1 MPSSPRRSFTS
12 GTARSTPPGLANSV
26 VKHALLWVILASMP
40 VRSLSVPQGN
50 RPSPPAS
57 VVDSP
62 DVRAALSW
70 FSRNLSWINDQ
81 QSRLTE
87 IPAPPFQEAQ
97 RAAAVKALL
106 ASSGLSVQVDKTGN
120 VIGELPG
127 ANEKEIVMLA
137 AHLDTVF
144 PPGTDVKVRRE
155 SERMSAP
162 GISDNGTGLA
172 ALVAIA
178 RCLHEAKITPLR
190 TILFVADVG
199 EEGEG
204 NLRGM
209 RALVDT
215 YRSKLKSAIILDGSG
230 TDHVTTKALAS
241 RRLEVLITGPGG
253 HSWSDFGMPN
263 PISALVR
270 GSVRFINTRVP
281 ASPRTTFNLGQIEG
295 GTSVNSVPH
304 EARLKVDIRSE
315 NEDELAKLESALRE
329 CISAGVRDEMEAPRD
344 RSKGKLDWRVEL
356 LGSRP
361 GGELAADAQLLA
373 ALRAAD
379 LFVGNQSRIE
389 RSSTDAN
396 IPLAAG
402 IEAISIGAGGT
413 GGGAHSLQEWYEPA
427 GREMGLKRAL
437 ITLLG
442 VSGISEDKSR

>member
-1 MPSSPRRSFTS
+1 
-12 GTARSTPPGLANSV
+12 
-26 VKHALLWVILASMP
+26 VKHLLLWVILAAMP
-40 VRSLSVPQGN
+40 VRSPSAPQGN
-50 RPSPPAS
+50 RPSPAS
-57 VVDSP
+57 QFADNAE
-62 DVRAALSW
+62 VRAALSW
-70 FSRNLSWINDQ
+70 FSRNVTWINDQ
-81 QSRLTE
+81 QARLTE
-87 IPAPPFQEAQ
+87 IPAPPFQETQ

-106 ASSGLSVQVDKTGN
+106 SSSGLNVQIDKTGN

-127 ANEKEIVMLA
+127 ANDKEIVVLA

-144 PPGTDVKVRRE
+144 PPGTDVKVRRDA
-155 SERMSAP
+155 ERMSAP

-178 RCLHEAKITPLR
+178 RTIHEANLKPRR

-209 RALVDT
+209 RALVDA
-215 YRSKLKSAIILDGSG
+215 YRSKLKAAVVLDGSG

-263 PISALVR
+263 PINALVR
-270 GSVRFINTRVP
+270 GSIRFINTKIP
-281 ASPRTTFNLGQIEG
+281 ATPRTTFNLGQVEG
-295 GTSVNSVPH
+295 GTSVNSVPY

-315 NEDELAKLESALRE
+315 SEDELAKLESALRE
-329 CISAGVRDEMEAPRD
+329 CVSAGVRDEMESPRD
-344 RSKGKLDWRVEL
+344 RSKGKLEWKVDL

-361 GGELAADAQLLA
+361 GGELAADSPLLA

-379 LFVGNQSRIE
+379 DYVGNQSRLE

-396 IPLAAG
+396 IPLSNG
-402 IEAISIGAGGT
+402 IDAISIGAGGT
-413 GGGAHSLQEWYEPA
+413 GGGAHSLQEWYEPS

-437 ITLLG
+437 LTLLG
-442 VSGISEDKSR
+442 ISGIAEEKSR

>member
-1 MPSSPRRSFTS
+1 M
-12 GTARSTPPGLANSV
+12 
-26 VKHALLWVILASMP
+26 HASMP

-70 FSRNLSWINDQ
+70 FSRNLSWINHQ

-106 ASSGLSVQVDKTGN
+106 ASSGLTVQVDKTGN

-127 ANEKEIVMLA
+127 ANDRELVILA

-178 RCLHEAKITPLR
+178 RSLHEAKITPLR

-215 YRSKLKSAIILDGSG
+215 YRSKLKAAIILDGSG

-270 GSVRFINTRVP
+270 GAVRFINTRVP
-281 ASPRTTFNLGQIEG
+281 ASPRTTFNLGQIDG

-361 GGELAADAQLLA
+361 GGELTADSQLLA

-379 LFVGNQSRIE
+379 LFVGNQSRVE

-427 GREMGLKRAL
+427 GRELGLKRAL

-442 VSGISEDKSR
+442 VSGISENKSR

>member
-1 MPSSPRRSFTS
+1 
-12 GTARSTPPGLANSV
+12 
-26 VKHALLWVILASMP
+26 
-40 VRSLSVPQGN
+40 PQGN

-81 QSRLTE
+81 QARLTE

-172 ALVAIA
+172 ALIAIA
-178 RCLHEAKITPLR
+178 RALHEAKITPLR

-270 GSVRFINTRVP
+270 GSVRFINTPVP

-304 EARLKVDIRSE
+304 EAKLKVD
-315 NEDELAKLESALRE
+315 N
-329 CISAGVRDEMEAPRD
+329 
-344 RSKGKLDWRVEL
+344 
-356 LGSRP
+356 
-361 GGELAADAQLLA
+361 
-373 ALRAAD
+373 
-379 LFVGNQSRIE
+379 
-389 RSSTDAN
+389 
-396 IPLAAG
+396 
-402 IEAISIGAGGT
+402 
-413 GGGAHSLQEWYEPA
+413 
-427 GREMGLKRAL
+427 
-437 ITLLG
+437 
-442 VSGISEDKSR
+442 